1 MKKILLW
8 ITTISLLGSIFLGF
22 WQFSKKE
29 TMKRDLNLDG
39 LFVNIKGVD
48 VKTENSSIFDEKPY
62 DKIVIKIPSLASEND
77 DSLIDG
83 KKVNKLID
91 RENFDKYFKTWLKHI
106 FSKETAR
113 KYANQI
119 VVYYRDDKI
128 IQYSESEK

>member
-1 MKKILLW
+1 M
-8 ITTISLLGSIFLGF
+8 
-22 WQFSKKE
+22 E
-29 TMKRDLNLDG
+29 
-39 LFVNIKGVD
+39 
-48 VKTENSSIFDEKPY
+48 
-62 DKIVIKIPSLASEND
+62 
-77 DSLIDG
+77 